1 MEVLRHTGWEDE
13 RLMAAGEEILRKMEH
28 VAAVF
33 CRHQVIEAVFH
44 SNSFRFEARLYPPD
58 VFMDRDGRR
67 AQVSGCPT
75 SAGKAGA
82 RASRPMAEASSC
94 VLLRSP
100 AVGVWEPTVTEEEG
114 KTGRSAIAG
123 TVHTL
128 LGEEKVTAPREGKP
142 LKGIA
147 EKASLVGFGDP
158 LVLWEV
164 ARGEKGI
171 QPTGMET
178 DATAQ
183 ADRA

>member
-13 RLMAAGEEILRKMEH
+13 MLMAAGEEILQKMEH
-28 VAAVF
+28 VAEVF
-33 CRHQVIEAVFH
+33 RRYQVVEAVFH

-58 VFMDRDGRR
+58 ALMDRDGRR
-67 AQVSGCPT
+67 TQVPVRPIK
-75 SAGKAGA
+75 AGKAGA

-100 AVGVWEPTVTEEEG
+100 AVGVWEPAVTGEEG
-114 KTGRSAIAG
+114 KTCRSAIAG
-123 TVHTL
+123 NVHTL
-128 LGEEKVTAPREGKP
+128 LGEEKITAPREGKP

-158 LVLWEV
+158 LALWEV

-178 DATAQ
+178 DATA
-183 ADRA
+183 